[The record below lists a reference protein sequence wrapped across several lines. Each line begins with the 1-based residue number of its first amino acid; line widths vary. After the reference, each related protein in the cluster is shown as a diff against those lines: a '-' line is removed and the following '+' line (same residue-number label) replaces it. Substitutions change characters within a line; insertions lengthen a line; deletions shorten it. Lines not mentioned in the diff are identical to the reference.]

1 MEKFC
6 IVGNGIHE
14 KITKRELLPI
24 QVDRKISYTE
34 KTRSLKFLRITWGSN
49 QGGGSGVRNN
59 LHYPLKTKKIES
71 FKLSV

>member
-6 IVGNGIHE
+6 IAGNGTHE

-24 QVDRKISYTE
+24 QVDRKISFIE
-34 KTRSLKFLRITWGSN
+34 KTRSLRFLRITWGGSN

-59 LHYPLKTKKIES
+59 LHYPL
-71 FKLSV
+71 